1 MDMTVKGWRKGDD
14 ADVRDTIVALLS
26 TGGAAGWT
34 VDDIAQAIHDPQAS
48 WLQDSLEDLVD
59 EGVLDRHGIGRGAM
73 YTRAL
78 PGHAPSPAAS
88 PQNHRADAAG

>member
-1 MDMTVKGWRKGDD
+1 MDMTMKGWRKGDD

-26 TGGAAGWT
+26 TGAAGWT
-34 VDDIAQAIHDPQAS
+34 VDDIAHAIHDPQAS

-59 EGVLDRHGIGRGAM
+59 EGVLDRHGIGRGAL

-78 PGHAPSPAAS
+78 PGHAPSPAVGA
-88 PQNHRADAAG
+88 QNRLAETAG